1 MMTSFESEMVRKGWG
16 RKLCIACRRKD
27 KDKSFYSNFRFHHS
41 KIPHVQTKCKDTIV
55 EDGGSFSE
63 RWGVQIS
70 PALWVGSLQVLTTM
84 TVNTVLTY
92 LMSSYLC
99 ADVNEH

>member
-1 MMTSFESEMVRKGWG
+1 MTPFESEIMRKGWG

-55 EDGGSFSE
+55 KDGGSFSE
-63 RWGVQIS
+63 RWGV
-70 PALWVGSLQVLTTM
+70 PALWVGSLKVLTTM

-99 ADVNEH
+99 ADVT